1 MEEGEEMRGWKKRMV
16 EQEGDGG
23 AGSVGGGAGR
33 WRGRRVYEGGEGY
46 IEEEEDEVVG
56 KGGGR

>member
-1 MEEGEEMRGWKKRMV
+1 MRGWKKRMV

-46 IEEEEDEVVG
+46 IEEEEDEIVG